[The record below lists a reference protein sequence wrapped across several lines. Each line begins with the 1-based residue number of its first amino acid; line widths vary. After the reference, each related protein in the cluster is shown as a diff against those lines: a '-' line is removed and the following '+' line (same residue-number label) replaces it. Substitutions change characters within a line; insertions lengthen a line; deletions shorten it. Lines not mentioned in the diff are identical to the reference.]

1 MLEPMSQALKK
12 RVDGKELL
20 QKRMDSSYPRL
31 LPGLEHQSLI
41 PEIREE

>member
-20 QKRMDSSYPRL
+20 EKRIDSSHPRL
-31 LPGLEHQSLI
+31 LSGLEHQSLI